1 MRQEHRAGEKLFVD
15 YAGQTVPVVD
25 RETGGERQAQIF
37 VAVLGASSYTFAEA
51 TWTQTLP
58 DWTASHVRAFEFYGG
73 CPEMVVP
80 DNLRSGVSRAH
91 RYEPDLN
98 PTYHD
103 LARHYGVA
111 GLPAR
116 VRRPRDKAK
125 AEVAVQVVERWI
137 LAALRHGTFFSLVE
151 LNAAIAELLERLNT
165 RRFRKLRG
173 SRRSQFDQLDRPALR
188 PLPVNPY
195 VFAEWKA
202 VRVSMDYHVE
212 VDGHY
217 YSVPHALVRRQLDGR
232 LTARTVECF
241 HRGQRVASHVRSPH
255 PGAPALD
262 SDREPGL
269 MTAVPRCCAP
279 TDDRLQDNTTAGA
292 GEPKAVTRAGASV
305 PLRGPQTPPQPRS
318 TGIPAEARP
327 WAGASALAQPQP
339 LSVLSS
345 PGPAA
350 RRQPGAAHST
360 ALPLPPEPGPP
371 LAVPLPVSRSRRDRV
386 RVRLAAREHHGPG
399 GPGHPGPS
407 R

>member
-1 MRQEHRAGEKLFVD
+1 MRKIRD
-15 YAGQTVPVVD
+15 
-25 RETGGERQAQIF
+25 
-37 VAVLGASSYTFAEA
+37 
-51 TWTQTLP
+51 
-58 DWTASHVRAFEFYGG
+58 G

-111 GLPAR
+111 VLPAR

-137 LAALRHGTFFSLVE
+137 LAALRHRTFFSLVE

-165 RRFRKLRG
+165 RRFRKLPG

-217 YSVPHALVRRQLDGR
+217 YSVPHALVRRQLDVR

-305 PLRGPQTPPQPRS
+305 PPSRPANSTTTQKHRHSRRRPAPGRGRPHWRS
-318 TGIPAEARP
+318 RSRSVC
-327 WAGASALAQPQP
+327 SAAPGRQHAA
-339 LSVLSS
+339 S
-345 PGPAA
+345 PGP
-350 RRQPGAAHST
+350 RIQR
-360 ALPLPPEPGPP
+360 
-371 LAVPLPVSRSRRDRV
+371 RSRCHQSRGHHWPFRSPFRAHAVIVFAYDWLLVNTTV
-386 RVRLAAREHHGPG
+386 RGVPDTLDLPDD
-399 GPGHPGPS
+399 PC
-407 R
+407 